1 MRVEVVFASGSGP
14 GSSRTTAQ
22 EAPCPAGSGQK
33 STALDRRVCS
43 WTPTLR
49 LRLGP
54 TSADRLREM
63 RSNLIHPSLLLARP
77 FRSLGALCSP
87 LREAPRPTSPV
98 KQVRL
103 HRPRGAGSV
112 DSLHYLIAHQR
123 SVLLHS
129 SSPRLRPLSAP
140 ALALSGHSAG
150 GTPAEEAVRARCQ
163 APSSLHEPGASCSW
177 GASARSMLL
186 NSNPNQIIPTKNTRP
201 SNGGDNGGCG
211 KRRGCATQAVQL
223 AAAVSFCFG
232 LVLGNLVLRTHG
244 GCVIYPSETFDA
256 VAVGFASIGKKW
268 TVLHDVPT
276 MLRGCS
282 PLPHARPATSYELR
296 GRR

>member
-140 ALALSGHSAG
+140 AVRPSPRSRPTSRSSISTGLARAFRPLCWGNSCRRSRSSAM
-150 GTPAEEAVRARCQ
+150 
-163 APSSLHEPGASCSW
+163 PSS
-177 GASARSMLL
+177 
-186 NSNPNQIIPTKNTRP
+186 K
-201 SNGGDNGGCG
+201 
-211 KRRGCATQAVQL
+211 
-223 AAAVSFCFG
+223 
-232 LVLGNLVLRTHG
+232 
-244 GCVIYPSETFDA
+244 
-256 VAVGFASIGKKW
+256 
-268 TVLHDVPT
+268 
-276 MLRGCS
+276 
-282 PLPHARPATSYELR
+282 
-296 GRR
+296 